1 MQQDKIKIIVNNEEC
16 YFVLHQNNNEN
27 DIILSSE
34 DTDIIFIFDDIVKI
48 AIPTDE
54 VYIVTDFTPE
64 FDNVDMFLD
73 FLRTKQLNLNLYTY
87 NSDDILED
95 IFKDIFKLKMEE
107 FKYIDEIPVPI
118 DNEFNSK
125 EDIIETLNL
134 FNHFSDISEVEKS
147 YFCEDLKEY
156 LITEFNP
163 SNYPTK
169 VKNIFYEN
177 IDWFVEEIFVKVV
190 DRLL

>member
-16 YFVLHQNNNEN
+16 YFILHQNNNEN
-27 DIILSSE
+27 DVILSSE

-118 DNEFNSK
+118 DHEFNSK

-169 VKNIFYEN
+169 IKNIFYEN

>member
-1 MQQDKIKIIVNNEEC
+1 
-16 YFVLHQNNNEN
+16 
-27 DIILSSE
+27 
-34 DTDIIFIFDDIVKI
+34 
-48 AIPTDE
+48 
-54 VYIVTDFTPE
+54 
-64 FDNVDMFLD
+64 
-73 FLRTKQLNLNLYTY
+73 
-87 NSDDILED
+87 
-95 IFKDIFKLKMEE
+95 MEE
-107 FKYIDEIPVPI
+107 FKYIDELPVPI
-118 DNEFNSK
+118 DHEFNSK

-134 FNHFSDISEVEKS
+134 FTHFSDISEVEKS